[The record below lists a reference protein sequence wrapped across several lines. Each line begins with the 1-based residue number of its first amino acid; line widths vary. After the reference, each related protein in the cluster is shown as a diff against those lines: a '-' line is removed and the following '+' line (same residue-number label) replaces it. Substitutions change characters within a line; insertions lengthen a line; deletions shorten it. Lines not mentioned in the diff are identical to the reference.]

1 MIVKIEN
8 YLDIEASNINRA
20 DFRCKSSGAGAILFS
35 GGTTGIP
42 KQINHSHKCIIS
54 MVDRMEWG
62 WPTKSNE
69 KWLW

>member
-1 MIVKIEN
+1 MELILDVKVLEV
-8 YLDIEASNINRA
+8 
-20 DFRCKSSGAGAILFS
+20 GAILFS

-62 WPTKSNE
+62 WPTTRMKSG
-69 KWLW
+69 WLWHHSHTFMGF